1 MTKKKTLE
9 QELLEEF
16 LPDFILEY
24 FEIIDF
30 KKLGNIASKKMI
42 FEIHLD
48 EKNEIYNTAYA
59 EEYESKGFLPSSRV
73 QDFPIRGKA
82 VYFLIRR
89 RRWRHKVSKQE
100 ISNDYSFVSKGAK
113 LTEDISDFLKDTGR
127 DPRRYDK

>member
-1 MTKKKTLE
+1 MTKKTTLE